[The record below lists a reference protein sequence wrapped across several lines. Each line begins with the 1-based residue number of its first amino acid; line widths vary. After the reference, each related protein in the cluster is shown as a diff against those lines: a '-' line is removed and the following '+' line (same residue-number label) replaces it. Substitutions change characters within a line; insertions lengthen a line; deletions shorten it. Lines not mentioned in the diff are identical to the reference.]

1 MSGKAM
7 RIVAGALA
15 ILLAAAYFFM
25 PMRQAAEET
34 NNSGM
39 KKAEVAVGEEQRW
52 TWTAEKDYSAVTLW
66 LSGTKKAQGLT
77 LRLAVTDA
85 AGGTAA
91 SLDQAIADLG
101 DGDYVT
107 LRGALRAGTA
117 YTLAASAEGEGSI
130 KIRGEA
136 LDDGSFLP
144 WMRAETVNVRHNPIL
159 LYLALGLVLAA
170 LVPLKEKK
178 RTRRPRARGAAAL
191 MPWAAFLTVA
201 VTGLLVVFLKPA
213 GPDDPV
219 WMLWDEQEHWTTIQ
233 AMTMHGNASL
243 ADALGGVST
252 WTPGYLPLILGIE
265 LAGIFTDELMIM
277 YRVGAVFSVLAG
289 AALCALAVARAPR
302 WKAVFLLAGTLPVS
316 IYLTTGMTYDPAV
329 IYSILLG
336 MALLLEAL
344 DRDEPVGAARGITLL
359 ALLGFGTIA
368 KPAYCAA
375 LLPLLLLPKEKLGGR
390 ARAWGFRILAVL
402 MIAWVALAVALP
414 GPYDAQRGG
423 DVRFADADAAAQGAY
438 LTEHPAEILM
448 VPLRYA
454 VRNGRHLLVDGIGS
468 YAYLG
473 YSAAASWLFA
483 GLLLLAAPL
492 AVCGERKEPSPL
504 KAGRRIVFALSA
516 VIPEFVLMLTQ
527 YVVSSPV
534 GGSGI
539 DGMQRRYIL
548 PVWILLALALMMPEK
563 ARRAVGKAGGVLAAA
578 LCCVTFAANLGFL
591 LHMAGRI

>member
-7 RIVAGALA
+7 RIAAGALA
-15 ILLAAAYFFM
+15 LLLAAAYFFM
-25 PMRQAAEET
+25 PARQAAEET
-34 NNSGM
+34 NNGGL
-39 KKAEVAVGEEQRW
+39 KKAEIAAGEEQRW
-52 TWTAEKDYSAVTLW
+52 TWTPEKDYSAVTLW
-66 LSGTKKAQGLT
+66 LSGKKKAQGLT
-77 LRLAVTDA
+77 LRLRITDA

-91 SLDQAIADLG
+91 SLDQAVADMG
-101 DGDYVT
+101 EDDYLT
-107 LRGALRAGTA
+107 LTGALRGGTA
-117 YTLAASAEGEGSI
+117 YTLIVSAEGEGSV
-130 KIRGEA
+130 KIRGEE

-144 WMRAETVNVRHNPIL
+144 WMRTETENVRRNPIL
-159 LYLALGLVLAA
+159 LYLALGLVLSA
-170 LVPLKEKK
+170 LVPLPEKK

-201 VTGLLVVFLKPA
+201 VTGLLIVFLKPA
-213 GPDDPV
+213 AAPDPD
-219 WMLWDEQEHWTTIQ
+219 WMLWDEEEHWTTIQ
-233 AMTMHGNASL
+233 AMTMHGSASP

-252 WTPGYLPLILGIE
+252 WTPGYLALILGVE
-265 LAGIFTDELMIM
+265 LGGIFTDDLMAM

-289 AALCALAVARAPR
+289 AVMCALAVLHAPR
-302 WKAVFLLAGTLPVS
+302 WKAVFLAAGTLPTS
-316 IYLTTGMTYDPAV
+316 IYLTTGMSYDPAV

-336 MALLLEAL
+336 TALLLEAL

-359 ALLGFGTIA
+359 ALLGFGTLA

-375 LLPLLLLPKEKLGGR
+375 MLPLFLLPREKLGGR
-390 ARAWGFRILAVL
+390 GRAWGFRLLAAL

-423 DVRFADADAAAQGAY
+423 DVRFAAADAAAQTAY
-438 LTEHPAEILM
+438 LKEHPAEILT

-454 VRNGRHLLVDGIGS
+454 VRNWQHLLVDGIGS

-492 AVCGERKEPSPL
+492 AVCGERKDHPPL
-504 KAGRRIVFALSA
+504 RAGRRIVFALSA
-516 VIPEFVLMLTQ
+516 AIPEFVLMLTQ
-527 YVVSSPV
+527 YLVSSEV

-539 DGMQRRYIL
+539 TGMQRRYIL

-563 ARRAVGKAGGVLAAA
+563 LRRAVGKAGGVLAAA
-578 LCCVTFAANLGFL
+578 LCCACFAANLGFL